1 MEIDELGAWLETRA
15 TLGACTLCT
24 RHTPQAS
31 AIKEQTALPA
41 MAPQF
46 SFITVFHRIY
56 CHLRNIMS
64 DLPPSPEKSWLDGF
78 QTTPNTYL
86 PFNIDRLTDDYIH
99 RGWLASDLQI
109 SLLEFFKHRKGIK
122 HEFLIT
128 TLTNSATGKM
138 AGYILAE
145 RQGVRPAHAE
155 NDPASSTHSF
165 SSISKSSS
173 VSSTAAKVLSTSST
187 ELPASN
193 VFYLGQDQK
202 IMLTC
207 AKHTVKSVVVR
218 HNPVSQKN
226 STDSMLLVIRVIRII
241 LDFNTCDELIHHAG
255 KPVLS
260 S

>member
-1 MEIDELGAWLETRA
+1 
-15 TLGACTLCT
+15 
-24 RHTPQAS
+24 
-31 AIKEQTALPA
+31 

-78 QTTPNTYL
+78 QTTPDTYL

-109 SLLEFFKHRKGIK
+109 SLLEFFKHREGIK

-128 TLTNSATGKM
+128 TLTNSATRKM

-173 VSSTAAKVLSTSST
+173 VSSTAAK
-187 ELPASN
+187 EW
-193 VFYLGQDQK
+193 VFWAGSHRNSFKNPGHCKPTMGHIQDQEGRD
-202 IMLTC
+202 
-207 AKHTVKSVVVR
+207 TVKMGSLGGLG
-218 HNPVSQKN
+218 
-226 STDSMLLVIRVIRII
+226 T
-241 LDFNTCDELIHHAG
+241 
-255 KPVLS
+255 
-260 S
+260 